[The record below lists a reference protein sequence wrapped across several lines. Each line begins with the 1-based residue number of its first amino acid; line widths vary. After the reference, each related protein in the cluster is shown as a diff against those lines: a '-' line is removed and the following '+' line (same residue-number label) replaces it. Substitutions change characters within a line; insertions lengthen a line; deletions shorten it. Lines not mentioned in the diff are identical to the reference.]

1 MEATPRFKLS
11 ELNRDWIVGISASSF
26 YRRVSRRIDKIAA
39 CSARELNRGVLIAEI
54 DPVKFSAA
62 FMAALHLEVP
72 IILANPHWR
81 KREWQA
87 VCDQVSPAVVFGQCP
102 RLFLEGQA
110 KECTRPHS
118 ILIPTGGSSGKVK
131 FAIHSWS
138 SLVTAS
144 QGLAQF
150 LEEQTLHACCMLPLY
165 HVSGIMQLVRSWT
178 TGGHVSFI
186 SFKAFLSG
194 ERPDFDSH
202 TLCLSLVP
210 TQLHRLIQ
218 DPSSHDYLSRVRAIL
233 VGGAAIQAK
242 LAEQACMSRL
252 PIILSYG
259 MTETAGMVTALPI
272 ADFLSGQLS
281 SGYPLPHATIKVIAE
296 NGRTCS
302 VGSIGRIEIQ
312 SRALFLGYQN
322 CNSPNYNTTTFLTN
336 DQGFVDKQGK
346 LHVLGRIDRIIN
358 SGAEKI
364 DPKEVESVLLESNLI
379 NEVLVVGW
387 PDAEWGERLVAIYT
401 SSKQVRNDAE
411 LESWV
416 RKNLAAYKC
425 PKSMLRVRR
434 LPLSENGKIL
444 RRELRKLIIHA

>member
-11 ELNRDWIVGISASSF
+11 ELNRNWIDGISVNSF

-39 CSARELNRGVLIAEI
+39 CSAEELKRGVLIAEI

-87 VCDQVSPAVVFGQCP
+87 VADQVSPAVVYGQCP
-102 RLFLEGQA
+102 RQLTEGEA
-110 KECTRPHS
+110 KECMRPYS

-131 FAIHSWS
+131 FAVHTWS

-150 LEEQTLHACCMLPLY
+150 LGEESLHACCMLPLY

-178 TGGHVSFI
+178 TDGRLFFT
-186 SFKAFLSG
+186 SFKAFLCG
-194 ERPDFDSH
+194 ERPGFDSH
-202 TLCLSLVP
+202 NLCLSLVP
-210 TQLHRLIQ
+210 TQLHRLVQ
-218 DPSSHDYLSRVRAIL
+218 DPSAHDYLNKVRAIF
-233 VGGAAIQAK
+233 VGGAAVQAK
-242 LAEQACMSRL
+242 LAEQAYMSRL
-252 PIILSYG
+252 PIVLSYG

-281 SGYPLPHATIKVIAE
+281 SGQPLPHATIKVIAE

-302 VGSIGRIEIQ
+302 VGSIGRIGVQ
-312 SRALFLGYQN
+312 SQALFLGYQN
-322 CNSPNYNTTTFLTN
+322 CNSSNYDTTTFLTD
-336 DQGFVDKQGK
+336 DQGFVDTQGN

-364 DPKEVESVLLESNLI
+364 DPKEVESVLLESSLI
-379 NEVLVVGW
+379 KEALVVGW
-387 PDAEWGERLVAIYT
+387 PDVEWGEKLVAIYT
-401 SSKQVRNDAE
+401 SSKQVQIDAE
-411 LESWV
+411 LESWM
-416 RKNLAAYKC
+416 RNNLAAYKR
-425 PKSMLRVRR
+425 PKLMLRVDQ
-434 LPLSENGKIL
+434 LPLTENGKIL
-444 RRELRKLIIHA
+444 HRELKKLIVHA

>member
-1 MEATPRFKLS
+1 MEATPRFELN
-11 ELNRDWIVGISASSF
+11 ELNRDWIDGISSSSF
-26 YRRVSRRIDKIAA
+26 YRRVLRRLDKIAA
-39 CSARELNRGVLIAEI
+39 FSAEELKRGVLIAEI
-54 DPVKFSAA
+54 NPIKFSAA
-62 FMAALHLEVP
+62 FMAALHHNVP
-72 IILANPHWR
+72 IILGNPHWR
-81 KREWQA
+81 KIEWQA

-102 RLFLEGQA
+102 QLLMERQTNESL
-110 KECTRPHS
+110 RPSS
-118 ILIPTGGSSGKVK
+118 ILIPTGGTSGKVK
-131 FAIHSWS
+131 FAVHSWS
-138 SLVTAS
+138 SLATAGH
-144 QGLAQF
+144 GLAKFMGDQS
-150 LEEQTLHACCMLPLY
+150 LHACCMLPLY

-178 TGGHVSFI
+178 TGGYLSSI
-186 SFKAFLSG
+186 SFKDFLTG

-202 TLCLSLVP
+202 KLCLSLVP
-210 TQLHRLIQ
+210 TQLHRLVQ
-218 DPSSHDYLSRVRAIL
+218 DPSAHDYLSRVRAIF
-233 VGGAAIQAK
+233 VGGAAVQAK
-242 LAEQACMSRL
+242 LAEQAYMLRL
-252 PIILSYG
+252 PIVLSYG

-281 SGYPLPHATIKVIAE
+281 SGQPLPHATIKVIAE

-312 SRALFLGYQN
+312 TRALFLGYQN
-322 CNSPNYNTTTFLTN
+322 SNSSIYNTTFLTD

-364 DPKEVESVLLESNLI
+364 DPKEVESVLLGSNLI
-379 NEVLVVGW
+379 KEVLVVGW
-387 PDAEWGERLVAIYT
+387 PDAEWGERLVAMYT
-401 SSKQVRNDAE
+401 SSKQVRVDAE

-444 RRELRKLIIHA
+444 HRELRKLIIHA